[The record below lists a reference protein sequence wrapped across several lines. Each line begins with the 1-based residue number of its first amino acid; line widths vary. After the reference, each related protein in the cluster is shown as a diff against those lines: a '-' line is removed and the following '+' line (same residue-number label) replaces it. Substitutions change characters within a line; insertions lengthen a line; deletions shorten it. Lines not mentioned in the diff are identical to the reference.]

1 MRIFASAAR
10 VLLTKSWY
18 SGVSVP
24 QRQASWLAPCRSEYV
39 PSLPAVKADPPRQHG
54 TMRTPALSGIKG
66 SNFRAIC
73 SAW

>member
-1 MRIFASAAR
+1 MLCGFFASAAR

-24 QRQASWLAPCRSEYV
+24 QRQASWLAPYRSEYV

-54 TMRTPALSGIKG
+54 TGDAANLLI
-66 SNFRAIC
+66 
-73 SAW
+73 